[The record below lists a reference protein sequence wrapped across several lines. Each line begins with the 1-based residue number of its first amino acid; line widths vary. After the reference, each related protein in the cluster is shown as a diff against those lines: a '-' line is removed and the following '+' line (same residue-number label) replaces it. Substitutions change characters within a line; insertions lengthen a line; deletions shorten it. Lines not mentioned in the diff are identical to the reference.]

1 MGRGEMS
8 LEELAAKFERR
19 NVLITGGLGFLG
31 SNMAI
36 VLAEAGA
43 NVTVVDSLLPQYG
56 GNPKNIAGYE
66 NKIAVSFT
74 DVRDPYGMS
83 YLISRAEIIFN
94 FAGQVSH
101 RDSMEDPLTDLEI
114 NAKAPLSL
122 LEIVRRTNPDA
133 VVIYAGTRQV
143 YGRPRYLPVDEDH
156 PLCPVDANGVS
167 NLAGEWYHLLY
178 SQVYG
183 IRACSL
189 RLTNT
194 YGPRQRLWG
203 TTQGFVPIF
212 VRKALLG
219 EPITL
224 YGDGSQ
230 RRDFVYVEDALDAF
244 MRVALSEEAAGE
256 VFNLGHPQPLT
267 LKEFA
272 ELLLDT
278 VGGGRIEFVPW
289 PEDQAKIDIGDYF
302 GSYEKA
308 KRLLGWEPRIDPKE
322 GLERMVSFYRER
334 LSDYIPREE
343 IEKLQ
348 SHYDG
353 RGTPAASES
362 PEKPEKTK

>member
-1 MGRGEMS
+1 MS
-8 LEELAAKFERR
+8 LEELAANFEGR

-101 RDSMEDPLTDLEI
+101 RDSMQDPLTDLEI

-133 VVIYAGTRQV
+133 VLVYAGTRQV

-156 PLCPVDANGVS
+156 PLSPVDANGVS

-278 VGGGRIEFVPW
+278 VGGGSIELVPW

-308 KRLLGWEPRIDPKE
+308 KRMLGWEPRIDPKE
-322 GLERMVSFYRER
+322 GLERMVAFYRER
-334 LSDYIPREE
+334 LSDYIPQEE
-343 IEKLQ
+343 IEKLH

-353 RGTPAASES
+353 RGTPVASKS
-362 PEKPEKTK
+362 PENPEKTK